1 MRERSHHSRT
11 VAGLPVGCH
20 GAAMT
25 VISQGLKAHL
35 QDVVSGLAVNTGDEA
50 DPTSVALEG
59 ERKWAA
65 VMEWAGLEDG
75 FMFQGEMTFVGV
87 SA

>member
-1 MRERSHHSRT
+1 
-11 VAGLPVGCH
+11 
-20 GAAMT
+20 MT
-25 VISQGLKAHL
+25 VVGQRFKAHL
-35 QDVVSGLAVNTGDEA
+35 QNIMSGFAVNAGDKTDTA
-50 DPTSVALEG
+50 CVALEG